1 MSRARARITTPLLG
15 RRGKFLYG
23 HIWVTLAWLAK
34 HPLWHTL
41 ALPLR
46 ALLYV
51 RAKDVPELAKET
63 PWTFRTKLELAVE
76 LVGWLT
82 SWLRRTGKAL
92 WLAADG
98 AYAKKPFLRPVMKMG
113 VVVFSRLRWDSNLR
127 SLPPTKRRDGQR
139 GKMPTYGK
147 EKISL
152 AKCAGQK
159 RGWEQVECLQYGH
172 KVVKTIKTFLATWE
186 PAGGQIR
193 VVIVRE
199 DDGWLAYFCTDPTVS
214 AEQILE
220 MMADRTAIEQTFH
233 DLKEVWGASQ
243 QQVRNVYANIGCFNL
258 NCWMYTLVEVW
269 AWEKSEDEL
278 IERSEWDQEERRP
291 SHADKRRA
299 LQRTILR
306 EEIKALLG
314 RRANAERFRRFAEHL
329 LDLAA

>member
-1 MSRARARITTPLLG
+1 MKVVTRPSLQQGAYHGILALARRRVYLVRHSHLRSGPALRRHFFLLLCGALFARGRRTVTSWFRAAGITTAFRPAYNALWSVG
-15 RRGKFLYG
+15 RRAASVAGCMLCCAVLPLMRLLPGNRLCFAIDDSPTKRYGPFVQGAGTHHNPTPGPAGAKFLYG

-152 AKCAGQK
+152 AKLRRTETRLGTGGMLAIRPQGGQDDQDVL
-159 RGWEQVECLQYGH
+159 GDMG
-172 KVVKTIKTFLATWE
+172 
-186 PAGGQIR
+186 AGG
-193 VVIVRE
+193 
-199 DDGWLAYFCTDPTVS
+199 W
-214 AEQILE
+214 
-220 MMADRTAIEQTFH
+220 AD
-233 DLKEVWGASQ
+233 S
-243 QQVRNVYANIGCFNL
+243 
-258 NCWMYTLVEVW
+258 
-269 AWEKSEDEL
+269 
-278 IERSEWDQEERRP
+278 RSDRP
-291 SHADKRRA
+291 
-299 LQRTILR
+299 
-306 EEIKALLG
+306 
-314 RRANAERFRRFAEHL
+314 
-329 LDLAA
+329 